1 MKKAFTMVEL
11 VFVIVIL
18 GILATV
24 ALPKFNQSKSLAE
37 LSNARAD
44 VSTIRSAILT
54 ERQSQIVK
62 GISSYIPKLS
72 DNSDI
77 LFTGDGTRTLLTYGI
92 ASGSVSGKWSADD
105 EEYKKYTF
113 HIDAESISFTY
124 DSDSG
129 KFTCD
134 RDDGTTGKT
143 CKKIVD

>member
-18 GILATV
+18 GILASV
-24 ALPKFNQSKSLAE
+24 AIPKLGNTKTQAE
-37 LSNARAD
+37 KTTARAN
-44 VSTIRSAILT
+44 VSAIRSAILS

-62 GISSYIPKLS
+62 GINSYIPKLS
-72 DNSDI
+72 NSSDI
-77 LFTGDGTRTLLTYGI
+77 LFTGDGSRTLLTYGI
-92 ASGSVSGKWSADD
+92 ASGTNSGKWSADD
-105 EEYKKYTF
+105 DTYKKYTF

-129 KFTCD
+129 KFTCV
-134 RDDGTTGKT
+134 RDDDTTGAT